1 VKSDV
6 VPPRTLDALQA
17 IAAAIYEEGF
27 PPTVRE
33 LAVRLGVS
41 STNGV
46 NEHLQR
52 LTDAGLILRLG
63 RGRARALSI
72 TPRGWLEVGLR
83 EVGLREKAAKGAA

>member
-1 VKSDV
+1 MKTPD
-6 VPPRTLDALQA
+6 VPPRTLAALQA
-17 IAAAIYEEGF
+17 IAAAIHEEGF

-33 LAVRLGVS
+33 LAVRMGVR

-72 TPRGWLEVGLR
+72 TPRGWLEVGPR
-83 EVGLREKAAKGAA
+83 AKGAA

>member
-1 VKSDV
+1 MKTDV
-6 VPPRTLDALQA
+6 VPPRTLAALQA

-27 PPTVRE
+27 PPTLRE

-52 LTDAGLILRLG
+52 LTDAGLIMRLG

-83 EVGLREKAAKGAA
+83 EKAAAKGAA